1 MVSTKASLTKQKH
14 ELLRMGEI
22 SLWLD
27 TYDDIFSDFDPR
39 PFAERAM
46 SQDFLEEAKRAIRDK
61 PSGDIL
67 LSFLMPKKMRDVSQE
82 NIIRKRLFEH
92 FVNHNFSLKAEKR
105 KIVMK
110 GLLFG
115 IAGLILM
122 FITTAIL
129 YETIQKG
136 YLITFL
142 IVLLEPAGWFL
153 FWDGLELAIFEAQ
166 KMNKDLDFYKKMEN
180 CEIRFASF

>member
-1 MVSTKASLTKQKH
+1 MGQKGSKEH
-14 ELLRMGEI
+14 ELLRIGEI

-27 TYDDIFSDFDPR
+27 TYDDIFSDFDSR
-39 PFAERAM
+39 PFAERAL
-46 SQDFLEEAKRAIRDK
+46 SQDFLEEAKRAIRGK

-67 LSFLMPKKMRDVSQE
+67 LTFLMPKKLRNVAQE
-82 NIIRKRLFEH
+82 TMIRKRLFEH
-92 FVNHNFSLKAEKR
+92 FVNHNFSLKKEKR
-105 KIVMK
+105 NVVMRGIVFA
-110 GLLFG
+110 L
-115 IAGLILM
+115 AGLILM

-129 YETIQKG
+129 YATEQKG

-166 KMNKDLDFYKKMEN
+166 KMNKDLEFYKKMEN
-180 CEIRFASF
+180 CEIRFVSF